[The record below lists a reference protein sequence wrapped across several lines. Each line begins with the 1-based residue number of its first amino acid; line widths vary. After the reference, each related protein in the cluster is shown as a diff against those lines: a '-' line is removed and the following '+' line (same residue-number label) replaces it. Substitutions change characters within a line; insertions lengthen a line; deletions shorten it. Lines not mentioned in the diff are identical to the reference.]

1 MLRHIFVVQNMILC
15 TFTGKTSRYE
25 AASEYKKQKVGVWE
39 LIISKTEKGQKWL
52 DGE

>member
-1 MLRHIFVVQNMILC
+1 MMSCLLGVEYDSVYIYRKISQ
-15 TFTGKTSRYE
+15 YE
-25 AASEYKKQKVGVWE
+25 TASEYKKQKVGVWE